1 MGGMNGYH
9 TIHLNQAMAAQLQQ
23 SQHVSPVPVQHMQMQ
38 LSNCKTSPQ
47 SQPQNQGQAAGAA
60 KKDDDSDAKKDDSD
74 ASSKQSEP
82 NSNSSNRSR
91 SGIPLA
97 NGVGNLNVATS
108 PKASPPRTQP
118 IQMLAGSGPKN
129 GGALNA
135 GAAPFL
141 LSSKG
146 MISPPISP
154 RTGNVAPGLPPLSAQ
169 MNQMAL
175 PHPQSFAFPPP
186 PLPHHVGGGHSPFQ
200 QPHNL
205 VPMAAPNMNSM
216 GMGNLG
222 QFQHR
227 ASPLFTPTQSPQFRP
242 FSH

>member
-1 MGGMNGYH
+1 
-9 TIHLNQAMAAQLQQ
+9 
-23 SQHVSPVPVQHMQMQ
+23 MQ
-38 LSNCKTSPQ
+38 LPNCKTSPQ
-47 SQPQNQGQAAGAA
+47 SQPQNQGQAAAAA
-60 KKDDDSDAKKDDSD
+60 KKDDAADAKKDDSD

-154 RTGNVAPGLPPLSAQ
+154 RTGNVAPRLPQHALHAHTNWLPVPAAPVNQQQPQQGQGFSGQCGPHGHQ
-169 MNQMAL
+169 MNGHME
-175 PHPQSFAFPPP
+175 
-186 PLPHHVGGGHSPFQ
+186 PHHLGGGHSPFQ